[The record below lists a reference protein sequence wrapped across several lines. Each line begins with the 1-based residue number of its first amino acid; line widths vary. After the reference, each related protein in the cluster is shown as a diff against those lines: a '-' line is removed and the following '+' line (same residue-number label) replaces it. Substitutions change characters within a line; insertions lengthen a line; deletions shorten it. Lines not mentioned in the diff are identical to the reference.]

1 MIKKLT
7 QLDAGIYADMVRE
20 GRASLSEHLDA
31 LASKG
36 DIDPAF
42 LPTPEERREAAGGR
56 EITALQHIFAA
67 HGIRTKGERA
77 SKGGVFTRG
86 DSHYVEG
93 AEVLF
98 PAFVTESYQTPDIP
112 FREVQEPQRWVDQSQ
127 RQPRNRVTLDDIVNA
142 RVSITGDTYK
152 AGVIERGSEDDLD
165 PARVTE
171 GADLPLYTIKTAEH
185 SIKIYKYGGRVRAS
199 YEYLRRTP
207 LNLVGRTIAGI
218 ARREEIRKMRAALEV
233 AVNGDGNS
241 NPAINKNNGN
251 AAAWRVTDFDLI
263 EAEMSDY
270 DREPA
275 MFVADK
281 ATLLAIRALRVPASG
296 IAMTPAQAAM
306 YGNPYITP
314 SGVPLRFA
322 PTSSI
327 LDGSDKLLTWGIGD
341 GLEQVTENGS
351 IIQEADRFI
360 ANQTQEFTISENV
373 GFAKSEPHGFFT
385 LTKGA

>member
-7 QLDAGIYADMVRE
+7 QLDAGVYTDMVRAN
-20 GRASLSEHLDA
+20 RTSLSEHLDA
-31 LASKG
+31 LAAAG
-36 DIDPAF
+36 DIDPGF
-42 LPTPEERREAAGGR
+42 LPTPQERKAAAGGR

-112 FREVQEPQRWVDQSQ
+112 FRDVQEPQRWIDQSQ
-127 RQPRNRVTLDDIVNA
+127 RQPRNRVTLADL
-142 RVSITGDTYK
+142 VSANVGIDGDTYK
-152 AGVIERGSEDDLD
+152 AGVIERGAEDDLD

-171 GADLPLYTIKTAEH
+171 GADLPLYIIKTAEH
-185 SIKIYKYGGRVRAS
+185 SIKVYKYGGRVRAS
-199 YEYLRRTP
+199 YEYLRRTS

-218 ARREEIRKMRAALEV
+218 SRREEVRKVRAAIAV
-233 AVNGDGNS
+233 ALNGDGNS
-241 NPAINKNNGN
+241 NPAINVNNGN
-251 AAAWRVTDFDLI
+251 AAAWRVTDFDII
-263 EAEMSDY
+263 EAEMNDY

-275 MFVADK
+275 VYVADK
-281 ATLLAIRALRVPASG
+281 ATLLAIRALRIPASG
-296 IAMTPAQAAM
+296 IALTPAQAAM
-306 YGNPYITP
+306 YGNPYMTP
-314 SGVPLRFA
+314 SGVPLKFA

-327 LDGSDKLLTWGIGD
+327 LDGSNKLLTLGIGD
-341 GLEQVTENGS
+341 GLDQVTENGS

-373 GFAKSEPHGFFT
+373 GFAKSEPHSFFT
-385 LTKGA
+385 ITKAN